1 MVHYKSVLFRKI
13 VWFLFIALMGTS
25 CSPKKVTL
33 VFDPDGPGS
42 LRFGT
47 TRIADV
53 LKESGYTI
61 AFSDSIITDLEGTLI
76 VIAQSGHPLADW
88 FSRVEINRQKEG
100 FTLHSNG
107 KSIAVLGADPTGTLY
122 GCLELAER
130 MKARGRIP
138 GNVSF
143 SDQPEMVLRGTCIGL
158 QKTAYLPG
166 RSVYEYPYT
175 PENFPWFYD
184 KERWIDY
191 LDMLVENRYNAL
203 FLWNGHPFASL
214 VRLEDYPYA
223 VEVDDETFA
232 KNEEVFGFLTE
243 EATKRGIWVIQ
254 MFYNIIVSKPFAEH
268 HGIATQDRSRPIDPL
283 IADYTRQS
291 IAAFIEKY
299 PNVGLMPCLGEAI
312 NTIDDDVEWFT
323 QTIIPGVKEGLKK
336 RGITEEPPLVLR
348 GHDTD
353 PEKVMNAA
361 LPVYKNLYT
370 VAKYNGESLTT
381 YEPRDSWATI
391 HQGLSRLGSV
401 HISNVHI
408 LANLE
413 PFRYGAPGF
422 IQKCVQ
428 AMHDIQGAN
437 GLHLYPQA
445 SYWDW
450 PYSAD
455 KVPGR
460 LKQIERDWIWYKA
473 WGRYAWNCRRDSTT
487 EQDFWSEQLG
497 KYYGT
502 PEKSSF
508 ILEAY
513 EQTGEMAPKLL
524 RRFGISDGNRQ
535 TLLLGMFMSQL
546 VNPYKWHVYSNFY
559 ASNGPEGEILIDYA
573 RKEWKG
579 EMHQGE
585 LPTQIIAET
594 VQHGKMAVEAIEKA
608 APFVTKNKEEFER
621 LKNDVYC
628 YDAFARFFHEKVKAA
643 LEVLRYKYSN
653 DIADLERALPYLE
666 KSLECF
672 KELVDLTK
680 DTYLYANSMQTQ
692 QRRIPITGRNGTNK
706 TWAEMLPHY
715 QQEMDNF
722 KRNIAML
729 KKAEGFSGEKVYKVL
744 EPVPVDILS
753 PEISSYPVQK
763 GAKIYADQDY
773 VIEEFAPELRK
784 LKGLQFSDATQQE
797 KGTTLRFRNNQ
808 AVKILVGY
816 FNTNSYTVLRPP
828 TLETNANA
836 NDRGQAD
843 IKIANAVK
851 LNDLYPVNIYT
862 YHYKA
867 GENELNLGIGRVLIL
882 GFIDGRENIPVHDAG
897 LTDKT
902 DGIPVDW
909 LFY

>member
-1 MVHYKSVLFRKI
+1 MVQYKSVLFRKI
-13 VWFLFIALMGTS
+13 VWFFFLALTGIS
-25 CSPKKVTL
+25 CSHKNVTL

-42 LRFGT
+42 IELGT
-47 TRIADV
+47 TRIADA
-53 LKESGYTI
+53 LEESGYTI
-61 AFSDSIITDLEGTLI
+61 SFSDSVITDSAGPLI
-76 VIAQSGHPLADW
+76 VIAPSGHPLADR
-88 FSRVEINRQKEG
+88 FSRAEINRQKEG

-107 KSIAVLGADPTGTLY
+107 RNTAVLGADPTGTLY
-122 GCLELAER
+122 GCLELAEQI
-130 MKARGRIP
+130 KALGRIP
-138 GNVSF
+138 DTLNF
-143 SDQPEMVLRGTCIGL
+143 RDQPEMVLRGTCIGL

-166 RSVYEYPYT
+166 RKVYEYPYT

-184 KERWIDY
+184 KVLWLEY

-214 VRLEDYPYA
+214 VELEDYPYA
-223 VEVDDETFA
+223 VEVDDKIF
-232 KNEEVFGFLTE
+232 KMNEEVFGFLTE
-243 EATKRGIWVIQ
+243 EAAKRGIWVIQ

-323 QTIIPGVKEGLKK
+323 RTIIPGVKDGLEKL
-336 RGITEEPPLVLR
+336 GIDEEPPLVLR

-353 PEKVMNAA
+353 AEKVMKAA

-370 VAKYNGESLTT
+370 TAKYNGESLTT

-391 HQGLSRLGSV
+391 HQGLSSLGSV

-473 WGRYAWNCRRDSTT
+473 WGRYAWNCRRDSTK
-487 EQDFWSEQLG
+487 EKDFWSEQFG
-497 KYYGT
+497 NYYGSA
-502 PEKSSF
+502 ENGSF
-508 ILEAY
+508 LLEAY
-513 EQTGEMAPKLL
+513 EQTGEIAPILL

-559 ASNGPEGEILIDYA
+559 SSSGPEGEILIDYA

-579 EMHQGE
+579 EPHHGE

-594 VQHGKMAVEAIEKA
+594 VEHGRLAVEAIEKA
-608 APFVTKNKEEFER
+608 ASSVRVNKEEFER
-621 LKNDVYC
+621 LRNDVYC

-643 LEVLRYKYSN
+643 LLVLRYKYSK
-653 DIADLERALPYLE
+653 DLSDLEKALPYLE
-666 KSLECF
+666 KSLDCY
-672 KELVDLTK
+672 KELVDRTK
-680 DTYLYANSMQTQ
+680 DAYLYANSMQTQ

-706 TWAEMLPHY
+706 TWTEMLPHY
-715 QQEMDNF
+715 QQELENF
-722 KRNIAML
+722 KRNIGML
-729 KKAEGFSGEKVYKVL
+729 KQADGISGEKVYHVL
-744 EPVPVDILS
+744 EPVPVDVLN
-753 PEISSYPVQK
+753 PDVTFYPVQK
-763 GAKIYADQDY
+763 GSRIYADQDY
-773 VIEEFAPELRK
+773 VIEEFATELRK
-784 LKGLQFSDATQQE
+784 LKGVQFFDRIQQE
-797 KGTTLRFRNNQ
+797 EGTILKFKNKQ
-808 AVKILVGY
+808 PVKILVGY

-843 IKIANAVK
+843 IKIANALK
-851 LNDLYPVNIYT
+851 LNGLYPVNIYT
-862 YHYKA
+862 YHYEA
-867 GENELNLGIGRVLIL
+867 GENELKLGKGRVLIL
-882 GFIDGRENIPVHDAG
+882 GFIDGDENIPVHDAG